1 MRPADGPQA
10 AGLAKGDGHVGQ
22 VQAWHDRPA
31 KMVTVRK
38 DEGAATTSAELRTHN
53 LARLLRAIHDG
64 GGQLTRAELTRQLN
78 LARGTATVLVRDL
91 AGRYLIEELTSPVDA
106 SAQRARGRP
115 TGVPSAHPR
124 GPVALA
130 VDLRDDSF
138 TLAAFELTGRSTV
151 LDRQERDAGSGTGML
166 NDVAER
172 LKVRRRQFGGRVVGV
187 GIAVP
192 SPVSGSTMVQPTLPE
207 WQDVDVVAVFGPAGP
222 QPAAAPQPARHGE
235 SAPDLAA
242 ATCPVLT
249 GNDATLAGLAE
260 ARRGVLR
267 GISVALHLHLA
278 TGIGGVLL
286 TGGQPSTGAH
296 GSAGEFGHMPL
307 TGGDERCRCGAIGCW
322 ELDSGARGLLRAA
335 GRLEQLEQGDRVL
348 EAEQVI
354 AAASTDPSCG
364 RALTHV
370 AEALGRGIGALVN
383 AQDPAAVGL
392 SGLAARI
399 FDADPAAV
407 RFGYLSTLMRFRRA
421 DPPALLPS
429 TLGDLGALTGASEL
443 VFDAFLTPRGLGA
456 WRAPAQKT
464 A

>member
-1 MRPADGPQA
+1 MR
-10 AGLAKGDGHVGQ
+10 
-22 VQAWHDRPA
+22 R
-31 KMVTVRK
+31 

-64 GGQLTRAELTRQLN
+64 GGQLTRAELTRQLS

-91 AGRYLIEELTSPVDA
+91 AGRQLIEELTSPVDA

-115 TGVPSAHPR
+115 TGVPSAHAR

-207 WQDVDVVAVFGPAGP
+207 WQDVDVTEALGPAGAP
-222 QPAAAPQPARHGE
+222 GASADADAA
-235 SAPDLAA
+235 
-242 ATCPVLT
+242 CPVLT

-267 GISVALHLHLA
+267 GVSVALHLHVA

-286 TGGQPSTGAH
+286 AGGQPATGAH

-322 ELDSGARGLLRAA
+322 ELDAGARGLLRAA
-335 GRLEQLEQGDRVL
+335 GRLEQLEQGDRML
-348 EAEQVI
+348 EAEEVI
-354 AAASTDPSCG
+354 TAAGADPRCG

-383 AQDPAAVGL
+383 AQDPEAVGL
-392 SGLAARI
+392 SGLAARVY
-399 FDADPAAV
+399 DANPSAV
-407 RFGYLSTLMRFRRA
+407 RFGYLSTLMRYRRA

-456 WRAPAQKT
+456 WPSPEQKT